1 MVSLQV
7 LACVVIPVI
16 VLGLIVTRP
25 TALMTLPSVVVDLAI
40 GVVIILPIVA
50 IQRWRSRKK

>member
-7 LACVVIPVI
+7 LACVVIPLV

-25 TALMTLPSVVVDLAI
+25 AALMTLPSVVVDLAI
-40 GVVIILPIVA
+40 GVVIILPIVG